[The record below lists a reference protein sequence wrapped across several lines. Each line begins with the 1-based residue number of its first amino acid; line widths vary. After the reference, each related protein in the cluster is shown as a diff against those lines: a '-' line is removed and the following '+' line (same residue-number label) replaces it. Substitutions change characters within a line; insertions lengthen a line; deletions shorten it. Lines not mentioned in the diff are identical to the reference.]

1 MYNKVVLLSLF
12 GEPQCSSVWG
22 VEPFARLLLCLT
34 HPENFNEQLS
44 GTSKWSEIWL
54 SGTPKWSEIWLSGTL
69 KWSEIWLS
77 GTPKWSEISIM
88 KKFKMHFLELFFNQ
102 KKFFCN
108 FFFITYMKPIYG
120 KSFKI
125 HDTLPLSL
133 FGSKYIPGK

>member
-1 MYNKVVLLSLF
+1 MLKNWREKVYSEKCTAYSIQCTVCCVQCTLYNKVVLLSLF

-34 HPENFNEQLS
+34 QPEDFYEQLS

-77 GTPKWSEISIM
+77 GTPKWSEISVM
-88 KKFKMHFLELFFNQ
+88 KKFKMHVLELIFNQ
-102 KKFFCN
+102 KKFF
-108 FFFITYMKPIYG
+108 
-120 KSFKI
+120 
-125 HDTLPLSL
+125 L
-133 FGSKYIPGK
+133 